1 MEAAEV
7 HGARSG
13 FWKTDRAS
21 LHTSKFVTGSQPYV
35 EHCSPLEILW
45 NTEETV
51 GESVGESERASEGLI
66 LGEELGD
73 VEGLIVGE
81 RVGEWEVG
89 ALVTVPSH

>member
-1 MEAAEV
+1 M
-7 HGARSG
+7 
-13 FWKTDRAS
+13 
-21 LHTSKFVTGSQPYV
+21 
-35 EHCSPLEILW
+35 
-45 NTEETV
+45 
-51 GESVGESERASEGLI
+51 GESERASEGLI